1 MSPSETASAQEN
13 ASKQNWRPWQGTER
27 EDFFD
32 AIARHRKAAWRVT
45 AVSVLAYAVLAVVMS
60 LLLAPLLYCIA
71 GLLLDVLNLLAPMP
85 DLLGYAGGLLA
96 PIIDNPGTQSTS
108 YLLRF
113 IILASAPGLLLMVLT
128 GFIVAR
134 AIRQSA
140 LFDLNQQVGRQPD
153 TRVLAEQRFAN
164 TIGEMAV
171 AAMIPS
177 PSVIITAGG
186 ANAAAAGH
194 DTQHA
199 HIIVGEE
206 LLSTLNRVQMQGVA
220 AHLIASIAD
229 NDMKIGERTASLL
242 GMFALITRLA
252 LNVMDKE
259 AFANSRKLLRALLIP
274 TAASRK
280 FILEQLAD
288 PFSDSPQSSQN
299 TSNTLSWREW
309 LLMPLMGPV
318 VMSGFLGGFVSNMML
333 SPIVSLAWRQ
343 RKYMADAAAVRLT
356 REPDGLFSALTTLQ
370 DKNAALLATGWADHV
385 CVVAPS
391 RKGSLIVPIFPS
403 LARRL
408 AALVRMGATQPIPEQ
423 PAPNTVDRRWP
434 VSGPMMILLAGLL
447 TLAAILMVALIPL
460 LILVS
465 TMLTGLFTLFPTALL
480 HALLR

>member
-1 MSPSETASAQEN
+1 MNPSETPSMQEGGLG
-13 ASKQNWRPWQGTER
+13 QNWQPWQGSER

-32 AIARHRKAAWRVT
+32 AVTRHRRAVWRVT
-45 AVSVLAYAVLAVVMS
+45 AVSLFAYTVLAVVMS

-71 GLLLDVLNLLAPMP
+71 GLLLDVLNLLLPMP

-96 PIIDNPGTQSTS
+96 PIIDDPGAQSMG

-113 IILASAPGLLLMVLT
+113 IVLASAPGLLLMALV
-128 GFIVAR
+128 GFMVAR
-134 AIRQSA
+134 TIRQSA
-140 LFDLNQQVGRQPD
+140 LFDLSQQVGRQPD
-153 TRVLAEQRFAN
+153 PRVLAEQRFAN

-194 DTQHA
+194 DTQHT
-199 HIIVGEE
+199 HVIVGEE
-206 LLSTLNRVQMQGVA
+206 LLRTLNRAQMQGVA
-220 AHLIASIAD
+220 AHLVAAIAD

-252 LNVMDKE
+252 LNVMDRD
-259 AFANSRKLLRALLIP
+259 AFATSRKLLRAVLVP
-274 TAASRK
+274 TAASQK

-288 PFSDSPQSSQN
+288 PFSDVPPPSHD

-309 LLMPLMGPV
+309 LSMPLMGPV
-318 VMSGFLGGFVSNMML
+318 VMSGFLGGFVSNMLL
-333 SPIVSLAWRQ
+333 SPLVSLAWRQ

-356 REPDGLFSALTTLQ
+356 REPDGLFSALATLQ
-370 DKNAALLATGWADHV
+370 GKDADLLSTGWADHV
-385 CVVAPS
+385 CVVAPA
-391 RKGSLIVPIFPS
+391 RKSSLIVPIFPS

-408 AALVRMGATQPIPEQ
+408 AALARMGATQPLPEQ
-423 PAPNTVDRRWP
+423 PTPGFTGGRWP
-434 VSGPMMILLAGLL
+434 SGAMMVLLAGLL
-447 TLAAILMVALIPL
+447 ALAASLMVALIPL
-460 LILVS
+460 LVMVS
-465 TMLTGLFTLFPTALL
+465 TMLTGLFTLFPAALL